1 MRVKELLKLSLEEL
15 TALEGRLWKE
25 WQCANKAKELM
36 QIMKEEEE

>member
-36 QIMKEEEE
+36 QIMTEEEE